1 LIAHRLIGH
10 RRKANQ
16 SSTYWSV
23 GS

>member
-1 LIAHRLIGH
+1 LIAHRLVGH